1 MISEELFNIL
11 ERLQVGDQALLNAH
25 DEVLNL
31 FSVMLS
37 EILKEADKEATKID
51 DGKSDHSLGTS
62 QGFENGAEWVIERI
76 KEKLH
81 SA

>member
-1 MISEELFNIL
+1 MEKKIIEIITQTHLTPKE
-11 ERLQVGDQALLNAH
+11 QANK
-25 DEVLNL
+25 VLDL

-37 EILKEADKEATKID
+37 EILEEAEKKATEID
-51 DGKSDHSLGTS
+51 DGKSHYSLAHS
-62 QGFENGAEWVIERI
+62 QGFESGAEWVIDKI

>member
-1 MISEELFNIL
+1 MINDELLGLL
-11 ERLQVGDQALLNAH
+11 EKLQVGDQALVNSH

-31 FSVMLS
+31 FLVMLS
-37 EILKEADKEATKID
+37 KTLEEADKEATKLE

-62 QGFENGAEWVIERI
+62 QGFESGADWVIERI